1 MRRINYFT
9 KFIKLIFCKKCLY
22 NFKSIKMV
30 LSVSFFLQDFLKYLN
45 FPLLLDFST
54 FYNVEQSS
62 SDLIGWYYSPNL
74 KKIREITADRIF
86 QKRLDYPPSEKN
98 GVASAFYYSSPFPR
112 FERMRNGKVVY
123 FAFD

>member
-30 LSVSFFLQDFLKYLN
+30 LSVSFFLQDFLKVLN
-45 FPLLLDFST
+45 FSLLLDFST

-62 SDLIGWYYSPNL
+62 RSRIPE
-74 KKIREITADRIF
+74 IREPFSFFKNYTGIF
-86 QKRLDYPPSEKN
+86 Y
-98 GVASAFYYSSPFPR
+98 
-112 FERMRNGKVVY
+112 
-123 FAFD
+123 